1 MELAIA
7 VKADRFEAGLP
18 LTGSIPRWATSH
30 LPGHINGSRST
41 GLATPQLFLPPP
53 ILLQASSSWMMS
65 FYRSPSSPWRSIEEY
80 SSTNRCRLGSTMT
93 PLHSLALVEEIR
105 SGTGCEH
112 TCVGQSMA
120 TLQDSQGDL
129 PTHLIEP
136 GHATETRK
144 GR

>member
-1 MELAIA
+1 
-7 VKADRFEAGLP
+7 
-18 LTGSIPRWATSH
+18 
-30 LPGHINGSRST
+30 
-41 GLATPQLFLPPP
+41 
-53 ILLQASSSWMMS
+53 
-65 FYRSPSSPWRSIEEY
+65 
-80 SSTNRCRLGSTMT
+80 MT

-120 TLQDSQGDL
+120 TLQDSQGGL